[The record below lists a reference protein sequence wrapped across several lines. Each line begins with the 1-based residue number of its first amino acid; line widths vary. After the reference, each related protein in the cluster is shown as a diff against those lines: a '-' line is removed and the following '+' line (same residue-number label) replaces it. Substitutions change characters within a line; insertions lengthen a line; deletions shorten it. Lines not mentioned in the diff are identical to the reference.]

1 MLLFLFNWDVLG
13 SLSIGFELLNLLIL
27 GLNELFELL
36 FSLFLRFQQLIEFLQ
51 VLIDILHLHQSCLL
65 MIPSRDERSVLSLHS
80 LLQVLVHERLLQG
93 QVQGAVLVLQ
103 LTVGL
108 LALLEDLLELIVLL
122 L

>member
-51 VLIDILHLHQSCLL
+51 VLIYLLHLHQSRLL
-65 MIPSRDERSVLSLHS
+65 MIASRDERSVLSLHS

>member
-1 MLLFLFNWDVLG
+1 MLG

-27 GLNELFELL
+27 GLNELLELL

-51 VLIDILHLHQSCLL
+51 VLIYLLHLHQSCLL
-65 MIPSRDERSVLSLHS
+65 MIASRDERSVLSLHS

-93 QVQGAVLVLQ
+93 QVQGTVLVLQ

>member
-1 MLLFLFNWDVLG
+1 
-13 SLSIGFELLNLLIL
+13 
-27 GLNELFELL
+27 
-36 FSLFLRFQQLIEFLQ
+36 
-51 VLIDILHLHQSCLL
+51 
-65 MIPSRDERSVLSLHS
+65 MIASRDERGVLSLHS

-93 QVQGAVLVLQ
+93 QVQGTVLVLQ